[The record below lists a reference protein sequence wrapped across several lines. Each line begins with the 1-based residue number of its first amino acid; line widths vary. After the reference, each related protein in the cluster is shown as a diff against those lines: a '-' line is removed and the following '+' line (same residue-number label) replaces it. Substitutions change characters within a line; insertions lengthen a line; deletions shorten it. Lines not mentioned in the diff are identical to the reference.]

1 MSREADGQNIE
12 ERLRAFEAA
21 VFTNTPALLRAATRI
36 CRSSSEADD
45 IVQETM
51 LRAWKY
57 WDTFEQGTNC
67 RAWLF
72 RIMVNIIHRR
82 RDGLEAGSE
91 HVSMEEPGIGN
102 VVRMEP
108 RLELDEY
115 GVMAAVERLPAEYR
129 EVLVLVLIE
138 EFAYREVAAM
148 LDIPL
153 GTVMSRLHRARQMV
167 KKMIRPQGSSIAM

>member
-1 MSREADGQNIE
+1 MSIGGTEIDQ
-12 ERLRAFEAA
+12 RLRAFETA
-21 VFTNTPALLRAATRI
+21 VFANTPALLRAATRM

-45 IVQETM
+45 VVQETM

-72 RIMVNIIHRR
+72 RIMINIIHRR
-82 RDGLEAGSE
+82 CDGLEAGSE
-91 HVSMEEPGIGN
+91 HVSIEEPSVGN

-115 GVMAAVERLPAEYR
+115 GVMAAVERLPAEYK

-138 EFAYREVAAM
+138 EFSYKEVAAM

-153 GTVMSRLHRARQMV
+153 GTVMSRLHRARQIV
-167 KKMIRPQGSSIAM
+167 KKMIKPQGSSIAM

>member
-1 MSREADGQNIE
+1 MSRGGTEVD
-12 ERLRAFEAA
+12 ERLRAFETA
-21 VFTNTPALLRAATRI
+21 VFANTPALLRTATRM
-36 CRSSSEADD
+36 CGNSSEADD

-82 RDGLEAGSE
+82 RDGLEAASE
-91 HVSMEEPGIGN
+91 HVSIEEPSVGN

-108 RLELDEY
+108 RLELDEH
-115 GVMAAVERLPAEYR
+115 GVMAAVERLPAEYK

-138 EFAYREVAAM
+138 EFAYKEVAAM

-153 GTVMSRLHRARQMV
+153 GTVMSRLHRARQIV
-167 KKMIRPQGSSIAM
+167 KKIIRPQGSSMAM

>member
-1 MSREADGQNIE
+1 MSREVSGQNIE

-21 VFTNTPALLRAATRI
+21 VFTNTPALLRTATRM
-36 CRSSSEADD
+36 CRSSSEAED

-72 RIMVNIIHRR
+72 RIMVNIIHRQY
-82 RDGLEAGSE
+82 DGLEAGSE
-91 HVSMEEPGIGN
+91 HISIEEPSMGN

-115 GVMAAVERLPAEYR
+115 GVMAAVERLPVEYK
-129 EVLVLVLIE
+129 EVFVLVLIE
-138 EFAYREVAAM
+138 EFSYKEVAMM

-153 GTVMSRLHRARQMV
+153 GTVMSRLHRARQML